1 MVMVRLSGWARR
13 NMPTRESFE
22 RISWLRPVA
31 HRVLLPQLWRFHRR
45 SVPRGVALGVLVG
58 VIVPFGQ
65 IVFAALLALPAR
77 ANVPVAA
84 LTTFITNP
92 ITTPPIWIAAY
103 WVGSWM
109 MKVDAMTDASPL
121 ETHVQTRL
129 QTWLQWILVD
139 AGPATAVGLVVIA
152 VVGAAV
158 GYLMASFGWRWWT
171 AHKWRH
177 RRAHRAASTTAA

>member
-1 MVMVRLSGWARR
+1 MVMIRFSGWARR
-13 NMPTRESFE
+13 NLPTRESFE
-22 RISWLRPVA
+22 RIRWLRPVA

-65 IVFAALLALPAR
+65 IIFAALLALPAR

-92 ITTPPIWIAAY
+92 FTTPPLWVAGY

-109 MKVDAMTDASPL
+109 MKVDALTP
-121 ETHVQTRL
+121 ETRL
-129 QTWLQWILVD
+129 ESHVESKVQTWLQWLLVD
-139 AGPATAVGLVVIA
+139 AGPTTAVGLLVIA

-158 GYLMASFGWRWWT
+158 GYLLASFGWRWWT

-177 RRAHRAASTTAA
+177 RHARPAHAPTAA

>member
-1 MVMVRLSGWARR
+1 MISRAAAWCQR
-13 NMPTRESFE
+13 NLPTRESFE

-31 HRVLLPQLWRFHRR
+31 HRVLLPHLWRFHRR

-58 VIVPFGQ
+58 VLIPFGQ

-92 ITTPPIWIAAY
+92 FTTPPIWLAAY
-103 WVGSWM
+103 YIGEWM
-109 MKVDAMTDASPL
+109 MRVDALIETRPLDAQ
-121 ETHVQTRL
+121 VQSEAVG
-129 QTWLQWILVD
+129 WLQWFLSV
-139 AGPATAVGLVVIA
+139 GSSTAIGLVVIA

-158 GYLMASFGWRWWT
+158 GYLIASFGWRWWT
-171 AHKWRH
+171 ARKWRT
-177 RRAHRAASTTAA
+177 RRGHEAV

>member
-1 MVMVRLSGWARR
+1 MVMIRFSGWARR
-13 NMPTRESFE
+13 NLPTRESFE
-22 RISWLRPVA
+22 RIRWLRPVA

-92 ITTPPIWIAAY
+92 FTTPPLWIAAY

-109 MKVDAMTDASPL
+109 TKVDALTPETRL
-121 ETHVQTRL
+121 ETHVENKV
-129 QTWLQWILVD
+129 QTWLQWLLVD
-139 AGPATAVGLVVIA
+139 AGPTTAVGLLVIA

-158 GYLMASFGWRWWT
+158 GYLLASFGWRWWT

-177 RRAHRAASTTAA
+177 RHARHAHASTAA

>member
-1 MVMVRLSGWARR
+1 MLTQTRAVFQILAGRDSGWNAQARDADRLSWG
-13 NMPTRESFE
+13 T
-22 RISWLRPVA
+22 
-31 HRVLLPQLWRFHRR
+31 LWRFHRR

-58 VIVPFGQ
+58 VIIPFGQ
-65 IVFAALLALPAR
+65 IIFAALLALPAR

-92 ITTPPIWIAAY
+92 VTTPPIWIAAY
-103 WVGSWM
+103 WIGSWM
-109 MKVDAMTDASPL
+109 MKVDAMTDISPL
-121 ETHVQTRL
+121 ETHVQSRL
-129 QTWLQWILVD
+129 QSWLQWILVD

-152 VVGAAV
+152 VVGASI

-177 RRAHRAASTTAA
+177 RRAHRAASTTAV